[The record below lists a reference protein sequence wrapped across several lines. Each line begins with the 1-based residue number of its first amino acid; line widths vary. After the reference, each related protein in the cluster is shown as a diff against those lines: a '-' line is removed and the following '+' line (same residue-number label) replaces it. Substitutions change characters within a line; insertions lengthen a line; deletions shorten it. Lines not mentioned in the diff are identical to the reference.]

1 MARTGCTVQRDF
13 VPTLAGSS
21 RARFGP
27 IHQSTARPRYRHPG
41 MAPQAARIGQFGPST
56 GRGRGVSAVADAQR
70 GSSAEAPELTGEH
83 HLLTVGVQ
91 CPTARTVAMYHA
103 TLSLNVERIMR
114 EGFKDRSGT
123 AGFLGAN
130 LDPPFPPGVWL
141 STEPAL
147 DHPLFDRV
155 TDSSLVMEQE
165 IIEVRV
171 PVPELLDVREHANW
185 TWRAGRQFLMPAALG
200 QQPRVL
206 LLRRGL
212 WPQRRAG
219 SSA

>member
-1 MARTGCTVQRDF
+1 
-13 VPTLAGSS
+13 
-21 RARFGP
+21 
-27 IHQSTARPRYRHPG
+27 
-41 MAPQAARIGQFGPST
+41 
-56 GRGRGVSAVADAQR
+56 
-70 GSSAEAPELTGEH
+70 
-83 HLLTVGVQ
+83 
-91 CPTARTVAMYHA
+91 MYHA

-165 IIEVRV
+165 FIEVRV
-171 PVPELLDVREHANW
+171 PVPELLDAREHANW
-185 TWRAGRQFLMPAALG
+185 TWRAGRQFLMPAALVNSCMRRKLSLDEALDVRLTMMTRKARRRVIKWALTDCARMG
-200 QQPRVL
+200 PFVSRALRACVRAELHDQPREL
-206 LLRRGL
+206 PRTGDQEANPATGTPKWHRRPRG
-212 WPQRRAG
+212 WANSGHRTGGDEP
-219 SSA
+219 